1 MNAICLL
8 AALPLL
14 VGAVPTATASA
25 AQPPTEVLFFLDAE
39 DYTDPDTA
47 DSIKRF
53 ADLFAEEGVKAHFAI
68 VGFLADQLVR
78 WGRQDVLASLRPHL
92 VGTQTM
98 YHSRHPDIC
107 EITDV
112 EDFSLA
118 YHRVFDEERRARDAV
133 RSATG
138 GMDVWCAV
146 PPGDSK
152 SYAAY
157 YAWADLGIPFVCD
170 TVVWNRA
177 GDDLW
182 YCNIRQLRYD
192 ESIEWLI
199 PGIAKNPPAVAEMLD
214 AASRRPRA
222 VFYAHPHI
230 AVRTVHWDAVNY
242 NRTNSVPW
250 GEWKPTPRRSTADT
264 ETYFSRVRDFVRT
277 VKGDPRFIVTD
288 LSRLPPPR
296 PRVPIKRADLPRVKA
311 SLEKSLGPV
320 DEPASWCVADV
331 FQAVVGFLRGEG
343 GRTPGKVY
351 GFLSAPRGVAA
362 PAKVSRADLVHAAKS
377 IDLSAFLPP
386 AIRVGKLEIGP
397 ADFLFAALEALTTD
411 ANEITVMPREQLG
424 NLDDLP
430 ELKSFRLKGT
440 WVHTPGLEDRYLS
453 DRMRLQ
459 LWTLRR
465 ERSGKSVSD
474 VNGLQH

>member
-14 VGAVPTATASA
+14 AGAVPTATASA

-199 PGIAKNPPAVAEMLD
+199 PGIAKNPPA
-214 AASRRPRA
+214 
-222 VFYAHPHI
+222 
-230 AVRTVHWDAVNY
+230 
-242 NRTNSVPW
+242 
-250 GEWKPTPRRSTADT
+250 
-264 ETYFSRVRDFVRT
+264 
-277 VKGDPRFIVTD
+277 
-288 LSRLPPPR
+288 
-296 PRVPIKRADLPRVKA
+296 
-311 SLEKSLGPV
+311 
-320 DEPASWCVADV
+320 
-331 FQAVVGFLRGEG
+331 
-343 GRTPGKVY
+343 
-351 GFLSAPRGVAA
+351 
-362 PAKVSRADLVHAAKS
+362 
-377 IDLSAFLPP
+377 
-386 AIRVGKLEIGP
+386 IRVGKLEIGP